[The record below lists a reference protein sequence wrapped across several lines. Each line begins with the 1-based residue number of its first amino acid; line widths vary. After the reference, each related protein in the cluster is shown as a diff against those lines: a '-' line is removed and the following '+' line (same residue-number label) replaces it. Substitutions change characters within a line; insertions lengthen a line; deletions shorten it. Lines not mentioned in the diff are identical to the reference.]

1 MRIRVQSLASLSGLG
16 IQHGHELWY
25 RSQTRFRPHVAV
37 AGSCS
42 SDSTPRLGT
51 FICRWCG
58 LQKKKGEEKEEK
70 NTCAMTKHQAQF
82 SILGTQQ
89 EQINNSPALSELIFE
104 KEEKRRNSSYTE
116 TMYIL

>member
-1 MRIRVQSLASLSGLG
+1 
-16 IQHGHELWY
+16 
-25 RSQTRFRPHVAV
+25 
-37 AGSCS
+37 
-42 SDSTPRLGT
+42 
-51 FICRWCG
+51 
-58 LQKKKGEEKEEK
+58 
-70 NTCAMTKHQAQF
+70 MTKHQAQF